1 MNNNWRTGGV
11 IMRCINCLHYK
22 VCSYHIDEESE
33 LTVAECN
40 NFADEKSY
48 IKLPCKYGDTVYV
61 VLPGIAEVLIGEVHK
76 MSINKK
82 AGLVICIRYKK
93 PAGWNTT
100 GNFTISSIGKT
111 IFLNEEEAE
120 KALKNN

>member
-1 MNNNWRTGGV
+1 MKCTD
-11 IMRCINCLHYK
+11 CIHYEACLPFYDNIK
-22 VCSYHIDEESE
+22 MEVCD
-33 LTVAECN
+33 T
-40 NFADEKSY
+40 FADEKSY

-61 VLPGIAEVLIGEVHK
+61 VLPWVAEVLIGEVHK

-82 AGLVICIRYKK
+82 AGLVICIQYKK